1 MTTHTAPDT
10 LIKRLA
16 QEQIPYELIPHRRT
30 DTAVAEADALHV
42 DPSQVAKTIVLTT
55 PTGFV
60 LAVLPASERLDLH
73 KVRDLLGTKDVSLS
87 TEQVLAGAYPEFE
100 LGAVP
105 PIGAHGDRVLID
117 LRLCENEFVLVE
129 AGTHEESLRLE
140 TADLITLSSALVAD
154 LCRDASGT
162 DEVEHL

>member
-1 MTTHTAPDT
+1 MTIHIAPKALVD
-10 LIKRLA
+10 RL
-16 QEQIPYELIPHRRT
+16 EQAHIPYELIPHRRT
-30 DTAVAEADALHV
+30 DTAVAEAEELGV

-73 KVRDLLGTKDVSLS
+73 KVRDCVGTRDVNLA
-87 TEQVLAGAYPEFE
+87 TELVLAGAYPEFE

-105 PIGAHGDRVLID
+105 PIGPHGDRVLID

-129 AGTHEESLRLE
+129 AGTHEGSLRLK
-140 TADLITLSSALVAD
+140 TADLITLSGALVAD
-154 LCRDASGT
+154 LGRD
-162 DEVEHL
+162 